1 MILSG
6 RVGSTLTPSPSPKGR
21 GGPSPAQDALGA
33 RPVSSVLLL
42 CSLFAVTAFAG
53 SASVPATTPSPVV
66 ATVNGEQLSLR
77 DFERYLGTVH
87 DSAGTDQRSNF
98 DLDRLTFRMVNDTL
112 LGQEARALGL
122 DEEGAIA
129 DQIAAYR
136 ARRLTGA
143 LEREEIAE
151 RSRPTEDEIRRTFEE
166 QYRELT
172 LQVVTAYQRH
182 EAEELLAELRGRS
195 PGGETR
201 HADMETVAREHS
213 VDPYAARGGQVSV
226 AAIDLQ
232 REVAELASALVPGEI
247 GGPVRTDL
255 GWSVIRLV
263 EIKPAD
269 PERFP
274 KVVGTLRQLVRHRK
288 SQVLRAA
295 LAQTARQRH
304 TVKVDQE
311 LAASVKA
318 ERLPDAR
325 LVPRLYS
332 SRLSPSGET
341 AGPPPAEL
349 ADPGS
354 VVARIAVAGGGQLTI
369 TVADFRRALLA
380 RWSGVRNA
388 EAALASAPIIL
399 DKMIEER
406 LLLAEAQARGY
417 GEHPEMRAAIRAL
430 ETSLLVPR
438 YLEEVVAPGV
448 EVSRSEMEAYYQ
460 AHRAELTRPPRIHLR
475 QITVA
480 EEQEAWR
487 IAGLLRA
494 GADLGWLARQH
505 STDRFSGQ
513 GGERGWVDP
522 GATGFG
528 ERLLAAAAGDVLDP
542 VGVRG
547 NYVVLKVTARQEQ
560 GIFTFDEVSGNVKNA
575 VFSRKMRAAIERLMD
590 TLRDRAEIEIDRELL
605 AGVRLGGTITEK
617 PENEPD
623 GHGH

>member
-1 MILSG
+1 MTITAG
-6 RVGSTLTPSPSPKGR
+6 I
-21 GGPSPAQDALGA
+21 
-33 RPVSSVLLL
+33 LLL
-42 CSLFAVTAFAG
+42 CGLSAATAFAG
-53 SASVPATTPSPVV
+53 TPSAATPSAATPSRVV
-66 ATVNGEQLSLR
+66 ATVNGEQLSSR
-77 DFERYLGTVH
+77 DLERYLGTVH
-87 DSAGTDQRSNF
+87 DSAGPDQRSDF
-98 DLDRLTFRMVNDTL
+98 DLDRLAFRMINDTL

-122 DEEGAIA
+122 DKEGSIP
-129 DQIAAYR
+129 DLVDAYR
-136 ARRLTGA
+136 DRRLTA
-143 LEREEIAE
+143 MLEREEIAQ
-151 RSRPTEDEIRRTFEE
+151 RSRPTDDEIRRTFEQ

-182 EAEELLAELRGRS
+182 EAEELLAELRRGLAE
-195 PGGETR
+195 GGQVA
-201 HADMETVAREHS
+201 HADMATLAGERS
-213 VDPYAARGGQVSV
+213 VDPYAARGGQVSGV

-232 REVAELASALVPGEI
+232 AEVAELASALAPGEI

-255 GWSVIRLV
+255 GWSVIRLM

-269 PERFP
+269 PERFT
-274 KVVGTLRQLVRHRK
+274 KVENTLRQLVRHRK
-288 SQVLRAA
+288 SQALRAA
-295 LAQTARQRH
+295 LALAARQRH
-304 TVKVDQE
+304 TVTVDQG
-311 LAASVKA
+311 LASSVEA

-332 SRLSPSGET
+332 SHLSPSGGT
-341 AGPPPAEL
+341 AGPPAEL

-369 TVADFRRALLA
+369 TAADYRRALLA

-406 LLLAEAQARGY
+406 LLLAEARARGY
-417 GEHPEMRAAIRAL
+417 GERPEIRAAVRAR

-448 EVSRSEMEAYYQ
+448 EVSRAEMLAYYQ
-460 AHRAELTRPPRIHLR
+460 AHRAERARPPRIHLG

-487 IAGLLRA
+487 MAGLLRA
-494 GADLGWLARQH
+494 GTDLAWLARQH
-505 STDRFSGQ
+505 SIDRFSDQ

-547 NYVVLKVTARQEQ
+547 NYVVFRVTARQEQ
-560 GIFTFDEVSGNVKNA
+560 GIFSFDEVSGNVRGA
-575 VFSRKMRAAIERLMD
+575 VLSRKMRAAIEQLMN
-590 TLRDRAEIEIDRELL
+590 TLRDRAEIEIDHELL
-605 AGVRLGGTITEK
+605 AGLRLGGTITEGS
-617 PENEPD
+617 ENEPVA
-623 GHGH
+623 HGH